1 VVTAALAVLVPL
13 VPAIERLQTAQV
25 EQRRVVVAGDLT
37 AMLAINATI
46 EETSARISLLEQR
59 RQVIQTELEEE
70 LTIEKLYGD
79 IQTRVTHGA
88 P

>member
-1 VVTAALAVLVPL
+1 MVVD
-13 VPAIERLQTAQV
+13 ERK
-25 EQRRVVVAGDLT
+25 RDG
-37 AMLAINATI
+37 M
-46 EETSARISLLEQR
+46 
-59 RQVIQTELEEE
+59 TELKEE